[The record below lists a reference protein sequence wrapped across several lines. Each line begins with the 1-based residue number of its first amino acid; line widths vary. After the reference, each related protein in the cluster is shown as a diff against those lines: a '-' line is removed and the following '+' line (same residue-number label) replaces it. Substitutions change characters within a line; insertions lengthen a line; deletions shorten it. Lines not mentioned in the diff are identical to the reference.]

1 MQGDHPS
8 TPGHYLDPRDRRTS
22 RRTLQRAR
30 KALDAAHQKTN
41 QGRGKDVERKS
52 PKTDFPSQLANPA
65 HYAGFALSHRLC
77 FYWLTYETGHFI
89 CSQKRTFSLAND
101 NAGDLIE
108 LRLDEAH
115 AEHGDWRADREP
127 CKRLK
132 HGAAHHHGN
141 YAPALGAQRSE

>member
-65 HYAGFALSHRLC
+65 YNAGFALSHRLC

-89 CSQKRTFSLAND
+89 CSQKRTFPLAND
-101 NAGDLIE
+101 TAGLATSSRNKHSACQSRASALIGGILE
-108 LRLDEAH
+108 QEV
-115 AEHGDWRADREP
+115 P
-127 CKRLK
+127 
-132 HGAAHHHGN
+132 
-141 YAPALGAQRSE
+141 